1 MKLLSA
7 FIAKIAGY
15 RVIIVL
21 AVLFGLF
28 ANLLLPSLEKSIN
41 EKAGKTVGVIDLQS
55 GFHPSK
61 VYEMIEDYGPEAR
74 KSYLLIEITVDV
86 VYPIIYA
93 FLFSVILF
101 VFYEKLGVKAPIKSI
116 YLLPFLTLL
125 FDYAENLFIVLML
138 SLYPTKVMAFAYLCS
153 AFTALKWAT
162 LILSILFVFY
172 GGIMLLIK
180 RVIAR

>member
-15 RVIIVL
+15 RVIILL

-41 EKAGKTVGVIDLQS
+41 EKAGKTVGVI
-55 GFHPSK
+55 
-61 VYEMIEDYGPEAR
+61 EDYGPEAR
-74 KSYLLIEITVDV
+74 KSYLLIELTVDV

-101 VFYEKLGVKAPIKSI
+101 VFYEKLGVKAPFKSI

-125 FDYAENLFIVLML
+125 FDYTENLFIVLML
-138 SLYPTKVMAFAYLCS
+138 SLYPTKVMALAYLCS
-153 AFTALKWAT
+153 VFTALKWAT
-162 LILSILFVFY
+162 LIASILLILY
-172 GGIMLLIK
+172 GGMMLLIK